1 MPGGSFPCIAVSHS
15 DTLSLGISKGI
26 GRKPIG
32 SAHPPHTFGA
42 CKWDAAQS
50 FQGVGAMFRIVKYR
64 NDSGKILMTIETD
77 DQMAADFC
85 RFFGTINKFVD
96 LFNYRIRSAKS
107 FDLYQKTAP
116 HKMALLK
123 KEFAEQL
130 KRFRCMPGT
139 RIERMR
145 ILKEIR
151 VSNGEQV
158 PLDRIEAEI
167 KRAIQHEKEDNL
179 AKIKK
184 LSDSGKS
191 SKEISIHLG
200 IPKSTVVRYLKKL
213 TPPENPPE
221 EDSRPENVVPLKGA

>member
-1 MPGGSFPCIAVSHS
+1 
-15 DTLSLGISKGI
+15 
-26 GRKPIG
+26 
-32 SAHPPHTFGA
+32 
-42 CKWDAAQS
+42 
-50 FQGVGAMFRIVKYR
+50 MFRVIKYR
-64 NDSGKILMTIETD
+64 NVSGKIQATIETD
-77 DQMAADFC
+77 DQTVADFI
-85 RFFGTINKFVD
+85 RFFGSINKFVD
-96 LFNYRIRSAKS
+96 LFHYRMRSAKS

-130 KRFRCMPGT
+130 ERFRSMPGT

-145 ILKEIR
+145 TLKEIR

-167 KRAIQHEKEDNL
+167 RRAIQYEKEDNL

-191 SKEISIHLG
+191 SKEISIDLG

-213 TPPENPPE
+213 RPPENPPE
-221 EDSRPENVVPLKGA
+221 AVSRLASIAPLKEA